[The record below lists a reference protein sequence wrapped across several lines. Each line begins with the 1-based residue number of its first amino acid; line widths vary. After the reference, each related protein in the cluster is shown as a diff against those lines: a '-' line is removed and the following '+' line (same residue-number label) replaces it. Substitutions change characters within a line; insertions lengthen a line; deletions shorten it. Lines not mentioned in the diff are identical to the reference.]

1 MASRSGIL
9 AWSIPRT
16 EEPGGPRPRGRRVGH
31 NCDDSTHTCNKA
43 SRLPG
48 VALPSGP
55 QPAGAHTSQSP
66 RVVPASRGP
75 GPPARCHP
83 GGCFPPGPPTRCP
96 LAPPKQGHAAS
107 VESRP
112 VLSSS
117 TPDPAG
123 RSGRRRGERGRQ
135 PPTVRLSAA
144 GGGGEQ
150 PHSRGA
156 RADGLHSKGPRP
168 GGVCDGS
175 SGDEPA
181 TLGPL
186 VRP

>member
-31 NCDDSTHTCNKA
+31 DCDDSTHTCNKA
-43 SRLPG
+43 GRLPG

-66 RVVPASRGP
+66 RVVPASRRGP
-75 GPPARCHP
+75 GPPACGHP

-123 RSGRRRGERGRQ
+123 EAEGAEGNAGGSRPRSGSLLLAGAASSRTHEVPVWTGFIQRDPGQGASVMGALGMSQ
-135 PPTVRLSAA
+135 LLWVRS
-144 GGGGEQ
+144 
-150 PHSRGA
+150 
-156 RADGLHSKGPRP
+156 
-168 GGVCDGS
+168 
-175 SGDEPA
+175 
-181 TLGPL
+181 
-186 VRP
+186 